1 MSRPA
6 TSRLIHDVIEG
17 MGPIIEAFAV
27 RVPQLMEQWGDDL
40 CDFLAGNPQEGALQP
55 YEDALHRWADV
66 RRRDW
71 YAYKTSEPEARAVV
85 AASLR
90 EYLGIPFEAEDV
102 ALTNASIAALGVTLR
117 TICEPGDEVITISPP
132 HFLYKALII
141 AAGATTVPVRIDWS
155 TLDLD
160 LDAIQRA
167 ITPKTRAIIVN
178 SPHNPTGKI
187 FPPETLERLA
197 SILTEASEGNQPIY
211 LISDEAYHRI
221 LFDDRT
227 FTSPVGFYPRSF
239 LVYSYGKIL
248 LAPGQRIGYV
258 AMSPEMPDREELRG
272 ALITAQIITGFAFPN
287 ALLQH
292 ALVDLD
298 PLTIDVKRIQA
309 RRDRMVDA
317 LREMGYELHVPESTF
332 YLLPKSPIPD
342 DDEFCRWLAE
352 EAVVAMPGSFL
363 EVPGFFRLSLT
374 ATDDMIDRALPVF
387 ARAFERARAC

>member
-1 MSRPA
+1 
-6 TSRLIHDVIEG
+6 

-27 RVPQLMEQWGDDL
+27 RIPQLMERWGDDL
-40 CDFLAGNPQEGALQP
+40 CDFLAGNPQEGALQA
-55 YEDALHRWADV
+55 YEEALHRWSDA

-71 YAYKTSEPEARAVV
+71 YAYKTSEPEAQAVV

-90 EYLGIPFEAEDV
+90 EYLGIPFEPQDV

-141 AAGATTVPVRIDWS
+141 AAGATTVPVSIDWS

-160 LDAIQRA
+160 LDAIERA

-197 SILTEASEGNQPIY
+197 AILTKASEENQAIY
-211 LISDEAYHRI
+211 LISDEAYNRI

-248 LAPGQRIGYV
+248 LAPGQRIGFV

-272 ALITAQIITGFAFPN
+272 GLITAQIITGFAFPN

-298 PLTIDVKRIQA
+298 PLTIDVKHVQA
-309 RRDRMVDA
+309 KRDRMVDA
-317 LREMGYELHVPESTF
+317 LRDMGYELHIPESTF
-332 YLLPKSPIPD
+332 YLLPKSPIAD

-352 EAVVAMPGSFL
+352 DGVVAMPGSFL
-363 EVPGFFRLSLT
+363 EVPGHFRLSLT

-387 ARAFERARAC
+387 AKAIQRARAG